1 MVPSGSS
8 TPIGGVHSV
17 TPSLLRSSSGMLGA
31 QGGSLP
37 SQTGYP
43 SLVSPRTQFGNMN
56 MLGNVPNV
64 SSLLS
69 QSFGNGVPNPQLS
82 GPGSSQRGGIDSGA
96 ESDPLSNVG
105 NGMGFNAPSSSF
117 VPSNM
122 ANPGSSGQVQGQQ
135 FPNISGNHML
145 PDQQHSQHLESPHFQ
160 HGQQALQQFSA
171 PQNTQQGQQ
180 QQQFQSIR
188 GGLAG
193 VGGAVKLEP
202 QVTNDQLGQQQHQ
215 QQQQLQSLRKL
226 APVKLEPQQIPPMRT
241 LAQVKMEPS
250 HSDQSLF
257 LHQQQEPQQQ
267 QQQQQ
272 QLLHMSRQPSPAQIN
287 LLHQQRLLQLQ
298 QHQQQL
304 LKAMPQQ
311 RSQLPQQFQQQN
323 LPLRSPVKPV
333 YEPGMCARRLTHY
346 MYQQQHRPEDNNI
359 EFWRKFVA
367 EYFAPNA
374 KKKWC
379 VSMYGSGRQTTG
391 VFPQDVWHCEICN
404 RKPGRGFEATV
415 EVLPRLFKIKYE
427 SGTLEELLYV
437 DMPREYQNSSG
448 QIVLDYAKAI
458 QESVFE
464 QLRVVRDGQLRIVF
478 SPDLKICSWEF
489 CARRHEELIPRRLL
503 IPQVSQLGAAA
514 QKYQAA
520 TQNASTNLSAPD
532 LQNNCNFSAYKDL
545 LGFHLKLVVNPKALH
560 DNCFEGFRPSVAL
573 FVASA
578 RQLAK
583 ALEVPLVNDLG
594 YTKRYVRCLQ
604 CFSFIVSLVQFV
616 NEKICAIMYLGLSP
630 SGGQI
635 SEVVNSMK
643 DLIDYSRETKTG
655 PMESL
660 AKFPRRTS
668 TSFGIQAQQPE
679 EQLQQQQLTPQQQ
692 KVAQNTSSQSSTQV
706 SGMHLVA
713 NNGGANINNSLSAA
727 SASTSAVTVG
737 LLPQNSMNSRQ
748 QNSMNNASS
757 PYGGNFVQ
765 IASPGSSSTIPQS
778 QANPSP
784 FQSPTPSSNNPTQ
797 VPHGTL
803 AATSHMNSANS
814 PVNMP
819 VQQTALSSEAD
830 PSESQSSVQ
839 KIIHEIMSGQLN
851 GTGGMV
857 GVGTLGNDVKSL
869 NGMLPAGNSAVVN
882 GGNSMVG
889 NGTVNNSS
897 GIGGGGFGTM
907 GGGRLGQSAI
917 VNGIRAAMGNNSMMN
932 GRVGNGMASMARDQ
946 GMNHQQQQDL
956 GNQLLSGLGA
966 VNGFN
971 SLQYDWKTS
980 P

>member
-1 MVPSGSS
+1 MVPMGPS
-8 TPIGGVHSV
+8 TPIGGAQSAP
-17 TPSLLRSSSGMLGA
+17 PSLLRTNSGMLGS
-31 QGGSLP
+31 QGGGLS
-37 SQTGYP
+37 SQSGFS
-43 SLVSPRTQFGNMN
+43 SLVSPRTQFNNMN

-64 SSLLS
+64 ASLLN
-69 QSFGNGVPNPQLS
+69 QSFGNG
-82 GPGSSQRGGIDSGA
+82 GPGSSQRGGIDTGA
-96 ESDPLSNVG
+96 ESEPLSNVG
-105 NGMGFNAPSSSF
+105 TVMGFNAPSSSF

-135 FPNISGNHML
+135 FSDLSGNHIS
-145 PDQQHSQHLESPHFQ
+145 PDQQQPQQPQSQHFQ
-160 HGQQALQQFSA
+160 HGHTGMQQVTA
-171 PQNTQQGQQ
+171 PHNTQQGQLQQQQ

-193 VGGAVKLEP
+193 AGAVKLEP
-202 QVTNDQLGQQQHQ
+202 QQLANDQ
-215 QQQQLQSLRKL
+215 QQQQLQSLRNL
-226 APVKLEPQQIPPMRT
+226 APVKLEPQQIVPTRT
-241 LAQVKMEPS
+241 LPQVKMEPQ

-257 LHQQQEPQQQ
+257 LHQQQ
-267 QQQQQ
+267 Q
-272 QLLHMSRQPSPAQIN
+272 QLLQMSRQSPQTAAAQIN

-298 QHQQQL
+298 QQQQL

-311 RSQLPQQFQQQN
+311 RTQLPQQFQKQN
-323 LPLRSPVKPV
+323 LPLRSPVKSA

-532 LQNNCNFSAYKDL
+532 LQNNCN
-545 LGFHLKLVVNPKALH
+545 
-560 DNCFEGFRPSVAL
+560 L

-604 CFSFIVSLVQFV
+604 
-616 NEKICAIMYLGLSP
+616 
-630 SGGQI
+630 I

-643 DLIDYSRETKTG
+643 DLIDYSRETRMG

-660 AKFPRRTS
+660 AKFPRRTR
-668 TSFGIQAQQPE
+668 TSSGFHAQAQQPE
-679 EQLQQQQLTPQQQ
+679 EQLQQQTSQQQ
-692 KVAQNTSSQSSTQV
+692 MMAQNSNGDQTNAQA
-706 SGMHLVA
+706 SGMQVAA
-713 NNGGANINNSLSAA
+713 NNSVVNMNNSLNV
-727 SASTSAVTVG
+727 ASTSTSAGTISG
-737 LLPQNSMNSRQ
+737 HLHHNFMSSRQ
-748 QNSMNNASS
+748 QNSMNNASR
-757 PYGGNFVQ
+757 PYGGNSAQ
-765 IASPGSSSTIPQS
+765 IPSPGSSTTIPQT

-784 FQSPTPSSNNPTQ
+784 FQSPTPSSSNNPPQ
-797 VPHGTL
+797 APNGALV
-803 AATSHMNSANS
+803 ASSHMSSANS
-814 PVNMP
+814 PAINLPM
-819 VQQTALSSEAD
+819 QQPALSGEAD
-830 PSESQSSVQ
+830 PNDSQSSVQ
-839 KIIHEIMSGQLN
+839 KIIHEIMSSQLSN
-851 GTGGMV
+851 TSGMV
-857 GVGTLGNDVKSL
+857 GTGTLGNEVKSV
-869 NGMLPAGNSAVVN
+869 NGMLPPSNNTVLN
-882 GGNSMVG
+882 GGNPLIS
-889 NGTVNNSS
+889 NGALNNNNSVS
-897 GIGGGGFGTM
+897 GVGFSSMSGGI
-907 GGGRLGQSAI
+907 GQSAI
-917 VNGIRAAMGNNSMMN
+917 VNGIRATMGNNPVMN
-932 GRVGNGMASMARDQ
+932 GRISMAQMARVHEH
-946 GMNHQQQQDL
+946 HQQVI
-956 GNQLLSGLGA
+956 GNQLLNGLEA

-971 SLQYDWKTS
+971 NYQFDWKPS

>member
-1 MVPSGSS
+1 MVPSGPP
-8 TPIGGVHSV
+8 TQIGGTQSV
-17 TPSLLRSSSGMLGA
+17 SPSLMRSNSGMLGG
-31 QGGSLP
+31 QGGPMP
-37 SQTGYP
+37 SQTAFP
-43 SLVSPRTQFGNMN
+43 SLVSPRTQFNNMN

-64 SSLLS
+64 SSFLN
-69 QSFGNGVPNPQLS
+69 QSFGNGVPNAALS
-82 GPGSSQRGGIDSGA
+82 GPASSQRGGIDTGA
-96 ESDPLSNVG
+96 ESDPLSSVG
-105 NGMGFNAPSSSF
+105 NGMYFNTPSSSF
-117 VPSNM
+117 VASNM
-122 ANPGSSGQVQGQQ
+122 ANPASSVPGQGQQ
-135 FPNISGNHML
+135 FSNPSGNQL
-145 PDQQHSQHLESPHFQ
+145 IPDQQQSQQLESPNFQ
-160 HGQQALQQFSA
+160 HSQQPMQQFSA
-171 PQNTQQGQQ
+171 TPSAHQ

-188 GGLAG
+188 GGLGG
-193 VGGAVKLEP
+193 VGTVKMEP
-202 QVTNDQLGQQQHQ
+202 HATNDQRGQQQQ
-215 QQQQLQSLRKL
+215 FQALRNPG
-226 APVKLEPQQIPPMRT
+226 PVKLESQQIQTMRSMVP
-241 LAQVKMEPS
+241 VKMEPQ

-257 LHQQQEPQQQ
+257 LHQQQQQQQHQQQ
-267 QQQQQ
+267 QQQQF
-272 QLLHMSRQPSPAQIN
+272 LHMSRQSSQAAAQIN
-287 LLHQQRLLQLQ
+287 LLHQQRLLQL
-298 QHQQQL
+298 HQQQQQQQQQQQI

-311 RSQLPQQFQQQN
+311 RSQLPQQFPQQN
-323 LPLRSPVKPV
+323 LPLRPPVKSG

-367 EYFAPNA
+367 EYFAPDA

-379 VSMYGSGRQTTG
+379 VSMYGSGRQTNG

-520 TQNASTNLSAPD
+520 AQNASSNVPVSE
-532 LQNNCNFSAYKDL
+532 LQTNCNM
-545 LGFHLKLVVNPKALH
+545 
-560 DNCFEGFRPSVAL
+560 

-604 CFSFIVSLVQFV
+604 
-616 NEKICAIMYLGLSP
+616 
-630 SGGQI
+630 I

-643 DLIDYSRETKTG
+643 ELIDYSRETGTG

-660 AKFPRRTS
+660 VKFPRRTS
-668 TSFGIQAQQPE
+668 TSSGFHGHSQQPE
-679 EQLQQQQLTPQQQ
+679 EQQQQQQN
-692 KVAQNTSSQSSTQV
+692 VAQNSNSDQSSVQAAAMQLAVSNGV
-706 SGMHLVA
+706 SGV
-713 NNGGANINNSLSAA
+713 NNSLSTASTST
-727 SASTSAVTVG
+727 SASTIVG
-737 LLPQNSMNSRQ
+737 LLHQNSMNSRQ
-748 QNSMNNASS
+748 QNSMTNASS
-757 PYGGNFVQ
+757 PYGGSSVQ
-765 IASPGSSSTIPQS
+765 IPSPGSSSTIPQA
-778 QANPSP
+778 QPNPSA
-784 FQSPTPSSNNPTQ
+784 FQSPTPSNNPPQTT
-797 VPHGTL
+797 HGPLTT
-803 AATSHMNSANS
+803 AVNHMSTSNS
-814 PVNMP
+814 PANMSL
-819 VQQTALSSEAD
+819 QQPSLSGEAD
-830 PSESQSSVQ
+830 PSDSQSSVQ
-839 KIIHEIMSGQLN
+839 KILHELMISHQLN

-857 GVGTLGNDVKSL
+857 GVASMGNDMKNV
-869 NGMLPAGNSAVVN
+869 NGVLQTGNNGLN
-882 GGNSMVG
+882 GGNCLVG
-889 NGTVNNSS
+889 NGTVNSNT
-897 GIGGGGFGTM
+897 GIGSGGFGTM
-907 GGGRLGQSAI
+907 GGLGQPAM
-917 VNGIRAAMGNNSMMN
+917 VNGMRSAMGNNPAMN
-932 GRVGNGMASMARDQ
+932 GRVVMASMARDQ
-946 GMNHQQQQDL
+946 SMNHQQQQDM

-971 SLQYDWKTS
+971 NLQFDWKPS